1 MKSIKSTDQRRE
13 KRNTSNRIFQISFA
27 LLLMVFVFTMS
38 SPSFFQMV
46 KPAMAAGLT
55 SVSVVPMSSIVN
67 QRTIYD
73 IFFKTAT
80 TATIKT
86 IEVTFPTGFDLTLA
100 TKLIERDGIGF
111 GYFSSSGSTLNYTVN
126 NPVKVSA
133 GTMIR
138 LELARIVA
146 EDAGSFTASVR
157 TLNKAN
163 SQIDGPTSSSSF
175 SIEDIGTNDIAAN
188 SVTSSKIANNS
199 VTSSKIANN
208 SVTSSK
214 IADNSVTAEDVS
226 TSFTIRKTLHDD
238 TSGHAHG
245 WNPDIS
251 TTAFA
256 ISDSDI
262 SGSSSSEFVSVMVRS
277 GNPVFCAAATGDTG
291 LFGVYCDSPP
301 GNSAELDYI
310 ITKIP
315 THDDVTSSPLASSSE
330 STPSSASPSLSS
342 SPQMSGLPDIAS
354 FNRQDDIA
362 SEFP

>member
-1 MKSIKSTDQRRE
+1 MKSVKIVLRVPRDKSTS
-13 KRNTSNRIFQISFA
+13 KRIFKTSFT
-27 LLLMVFVFTMS
+27 LLLIVFVLTMS

-55 SVSVVPMSSIVN
+55 SVSVVPTTGIVN

-73 IFFKTAT
+73 MFLKTET

-86 IEVTFPTGFDLTLA
+86 IEVTFPTSFDLTLA
-100 TKLIERDGIGF
+100 TKLIERERIGF

-188 SVTSSKIANNS
+188 SVTSSKIAANS
-199 VTSSKIANN
+199 VTSSKIAAN

-214 IADNSVTAEDVS
+214 IADNSITAEDVS

-238 TSGHAHG
+238 TSGHTHG

-262 SGSSSSEFVSVMVRS
+262 SGASSSEFVSVMVRS

-310 ITKIP
+310 
-315 THDDVTSSPLASSSE
+315 
-330 STPSSASPSLSS
+330 
-342 SPQMSGLPDIAS
+342 
-354 FNRQDDIA
+354 
-362 SEFP
+362 

>member
-1 MKSIKSTDQRRE
+1 
-13 KRNTSNRIFQISFA
+13 
-27 LLLMVFVFTMS
+27 
-38 SPSFFQMV
+38 
-46 KPAMAAGLT
+46 MAAGLT
-55 SVSVVPMSSIVN
+55 SVSVVPMTGIVN

-73 IFFKTAT
+73 MFLKTET

-86 IEVTFPTGFDLTLA
+86 IEMTFPTSFDLTLA
-100 TKLIERDGIGF
+100 TKLIEREGIGF
-111 GYFSSSGSTLNYTVN
+111 GYFSSSGSTLKYTVN

-146 EDAGSFTASVR
+146 ENAGSFTVSVR
-157 TLNKAN
+157 TLNTAN

-188 SVTSSKIANNS
+188 SVTSSKIAD
-199 VTSSKIANN
+199 N

-214 IADNSVTAEDVS
+214 IADNSITAEDVS

-238 TSGHAHG
+238 TAGHKHG

-251 TTAFA
+251 KTAFG
-256 ISDSDI
+256 IFDSDI
-262 SGSSSSEFVSVMVRS
+262 SGASSSEFVSVMVRS

-291 LFGVYCDSPP
+291 LFGVYCNTPP
-301 GNSAELDYI
+301 GNSAELEYI
-310 ITKIP
+310 ITKLP
-315 THDDVTSSPLASSSE
+315 AHDDVTSSLSASSSE
-330 STPSSASPSLSS
+330 STASSGSPSLSS
-342 SPQMSGLPDIAS
+342 SPHMSALPDIAS
-354 FNRQDDIA
+354 INRQDDTA

>member
-1 MKSIKSTDQRRE
+1 MKSVKIVLRVPRDKSTS
-13 KRNTSNRIFQISFA
+13 KRIFKTSFT
-27 LLLMVFVFTMS
+27 LLLIVFVLTMS

-55 SVSVVPMSSIVN
+55 SVSVVPTTGIVN

-73 IFFKTAT
+73 MFLKTET

-86 IEVTFPTGFDLTLA
+86 IEVTFPTSFDLTLA
-100 TKLIERDGIGF
+100 TKLIERERIGF

-126 NPVKVSA
+126 HPVKVSA

-146 EDAGSFTASVR
+146 ENAGSFTVSVR

-188 SVTSSKIANNS
+188 SVTSSKIA
-199 VTSSKIANN
+199 AN

-214 IADNSVTAEDVS
+214 IADNSITAEDVS

-238 TSGHAHG
+238 TAGHKHG

-251 TTAFA
+251 KTAFA

-262 SGSSSSEFVSVMVRS
+262 SGASSSEFVSVSVRS
-277 GNPVFCAAATGDTG
+277 GNPVFCAAATGDAG

-310 ITKIP
+310 
-315 THDDVTSSPLASSSE
+315 
-330 STPSSASPSLSS
+330 
-342 SPQMSGLPDIAS
+342 
-354 FNRQDDIA
+354 
-362 SEFP
+362 

>member
-1 MKSIKSTDQRRE
+1 
-13 KRNTSNRIFQISFA
+13 
-27 LLLMVFVFTMS
+27 MS
-38 SPSFFQMV
+38 SPSLFQLV
-46 KPAMAAGLT
+46 NPVMAAGLT
-55 SVSVVPMSSIVN
+55 SVSVVPMTGIVN

-73 IFFKTAT
+73 IFLKTET

-86 IEVTFPTGFDLTLA
+86 IEMTFPTSFDLTLA
-100 TKLIERDGIGF
+100 TKLIEREGIGF

-126 NPVKVSA
+126 KPVKVSA

-146 EDAGSFTASVR
+146 ENAGSFTVSVR
-157 TLNKAN
+157 TLNTAN

-188 SVTSSKIANNS
+188 SVTSSKIADNS
-199 VTSSKIANN
+199 I
-208 SVTSSK
+208 TSSK

-238 TSGHAHG
+238 TSGHTHG

-262 SGSSSSEFVSVMVRS
+262 SGAPSSDFVSVMVRS
-277 GNPVFCAAATGDTG
+277 GNPVFCAAAPGDTG
-291 LFGVYCDSPP
+291 LFGVYCNTPP
-301 GNSAELDYI
+301 GNSAELEYI
-310 ITKIP
+310 ITKLP
-315 THDDVTSSPLASSSE
+315 AHDDVTSSLSVSSSE
-330 STPSSASPSLSS
+330 SMPSSGSPSLSS
-342 SPQMSGLPDIAS
+342 SPQTTALPDIAS
-354 FNRQDDIA
+354 INRKDDIS

>member
-1 MKSIKSTDQRRE
+1 MKSNISECLESKKE
-13 KRNTSNRIFQISFA
+13 KTSKIFKTSLALILVAFA
-27 LLLMVFVFTMS
+27 FTMS
-38 SPSFFQMV
+38 SPSFFQIV
-46 KPAMAAGLT
+46 KPAEAAGLT

-67 QRTIYD
+67 QRTVYD
-73 IFFKTAT
+73 IFLKTAT

-86 IEVTFPTGFDLTLA
+86 IEVTFPPGFDLTLA
-100 TKLIERDGIGF
+100 TKLIEREGIGF

-146 EDAGSFTASVR
+146 ENAGSFTVSIR
-157 TLNKAN
+157 TLRGD
-163 SQIDGPTSSSSF
+163 SQIDGPTSSYSF
-175 SIEDIGTNDIAAN
+175 SIEDIGTSDIAAN
-188 SVTSSKIANNS
+188 SVTSAKLA
-199 VTSSKIANN
+199 AN

-214 IADNSVTAEDVS
+214 IADNSITAEDVS
-226 TSFTIRKTLHDD
+226 TSFTVRKTLHDD
-238 TSGHAHG
+238 TAGHTHG

-262 SGSSSSEFVSVMVRS
+262 SGASSSEFVSVSVRS
-277 GNPVFCAAATGDTG
+277 GNPVFCAAATGDAG

-310 ITKIP
+310 ITKLP
-315 THDDVTSSPLASSSE
+315 AHDDVASSLSASTSE

-342 SPQMSGLPDIAS
+342 SPHTPALPDIAS
-354 FNRQDDIA
+354 INRQDDSA

>member
-1 MKSIKSTDQRRE
+1 MKSVKIVLRVPRDKSTS
-13 KRNTSNRIFQISFA
+13 KRIFKTSLT
-27 LLLMVFVFTMS
+27 LLLIVFSFTMS
-38 SPSFFQMV
+38 SPSLFQLV
-46 KPAMAAGLT
+46 NPVMAAGLT
-55 SVSVVPMSSIVN
+55 SVSVVPMTGIVN

-73 IFFKTAT
+73 IFLKTET

-86 IEVTFPTGFDLTLA
+86 IEMTFPTSFDLTLA
-100 TKLIERDGIGF
+100 TKLIEREGIGF

-126 NPVKVSA
+126 KPVKVSA

-146 EDAGSFTASVR
+146 ENAGSFTVSVR
-157 TLNKAN
+157 TLNTAN

-188 SVTSSKIANNS
+188 SVTSSKIADNS
-199 VTSSKIANN
+199 I
-208 SVTSSK
+208 TSSK

-238 TSGHAHG
+238 TSGHTHG

-262 SGSSSSEFVSVMVRS
+262 SGAPSSDFVSVMVRS
-277 GNPVFCAAATGDTG
+277 GNPVFCAAAPGDTG
-291 LFGVYCDSPP
+291 LFGVYCNTPP
-301 GNSAELDYI
+301 GNSAELEYI
-310 ITKIP
+310 ITKLP
-315 THDDVTSSPLASSSE
+315 AHDDVTSSLSVSSSE
-330 STPSSASPSLSS
+330 SMPSSGSPSLSS
-342 SPQMSGLPDIAS
+342 SPQTTALPDIAS
-354 FNRQDDIA
+354 INRKDDIS